1 MDPNLDF
8 FNLTTQK
15 LSQQVL
21 KHFTSIRNC
30 NTKAEHIVSS

>member
-8 FNLTTQK
+8 FNLTKQK

-21 KHFTSIRNC
+21 KHFTSIHNY
-30 NTKAEHIVSS
+30 NTKAEQKVSS